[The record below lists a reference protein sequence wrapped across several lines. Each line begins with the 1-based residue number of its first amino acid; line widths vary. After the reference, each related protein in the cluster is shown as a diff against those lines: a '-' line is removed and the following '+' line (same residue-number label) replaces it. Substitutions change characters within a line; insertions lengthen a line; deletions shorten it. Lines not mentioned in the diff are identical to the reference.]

1 MERFLALAK
10 SNHKKKF
17 GKDYPLEIFWEAR
30 DKAYFTEMWE
40 ETREVEPTIFFYYNG
55 MRVGS
60 RPRRVKL
67 SELRKKVKEMGVK
80 GVYKMRKAKLEAMIS
95 EQFLV

>member
-1 MERFLALAK
+1 
-10 SNHKKKF
+10 
-17 GKDYPLEIFWEAR
+17 
-30 DKAYFTEMWE
+30 MWE
-40 ETREVEPTIFFYYNG
+40 EEETQEAEPTIFYHNG
-55 MRVGS
+55 MQVGS
-60 RPRRVKL
+60 RPHRVKL

>member
-1 MERFLALAK
+1 MESFLAQAK

-30 DKAYFTEMWE
+30 DKAYFNEMWE
-40 ETREVEPTIFFYYNG
+40 ETREVEPTIFYYNK
-55 MRVGS
+55 MRVRS
-60 RPRRVKL
+60 RHRRVKL

-80 GVYKMRKAKLEAMIS
+80 GVYKMRKARLEAVIS

>member
-1 MERFLALAK
+1 
-10 SNHKKKF
+10 
-17 GKDYPLEIFWEAR
+17 
-30 DKAYFTEMWE
+30 
-40 ETREVEPTIFFYYNG
+40 

-60 RPRRVKL
+60 RPSQVKL
-67 SELRKKVKEMGVK
+67 LELRKKVKGMGVK